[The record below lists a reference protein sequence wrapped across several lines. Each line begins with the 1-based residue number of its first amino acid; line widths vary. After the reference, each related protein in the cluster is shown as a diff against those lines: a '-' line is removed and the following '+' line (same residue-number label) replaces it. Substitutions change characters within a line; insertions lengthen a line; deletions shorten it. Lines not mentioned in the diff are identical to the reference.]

1 MGHLIDE
8 KKHIE
13 VHENKKENKI
23 KYNTYEK
30 IKDIVLKNDNVIVEK
45 RVRKNMIYK
54 IIQKRK

>member
-45 RVRKNMIYK
+45 KGK
-54 IIQKRK
+54 KK